1 MACSSIPPQWPTLS
15 SVFQTFNALF
25 VFVGEGGQ
33 FVDVAGLLLDQDSPG
48 NQGLYSL
55 FCVTSRNISLHSV
68 ASGIG
73 FHFQCLLKTK
83 GELGSF
89 GNFIIPRGFRGR

>member
-33 FVDVAGLLLDQDSPG
+33 FVDVAGLLLDQDS
-48 NQGLYSL
+48 L
-55 FCVTSRNISLHSV
+55 
-68 ASGIG
+68 A
-73 FHFQCLLKTK
+73 TK
-83 GELGSF
+83 GCIPYFVSHRVTFRYIPLLRELASTF
-89 GNFIIPRGFRGR
+89 SAC